1 MNTDTGGPGKRG
13 VGGSFEN
20 RLQAARVKQG
30 LDTPPKPM
38 GDSPGGAGAAAWRIA
53 LRLGVEMVSALVV
66 ALAIGYGL
74 DRLFGTKPILLL
86 VFLPLG
92 IAAGVLNVWRQFGR
106 QELDRGTASGGRGT

>member
-1 MNTDTGGPGKRG
+1 MNTETGGPDDRG

-38 GDSPGGAGAAAWRIA
+38 GVSPGGSGAAAWRVA

-74 DRLFGTKPILLL
+74 DRAFGTRPILLL

-92 IAAGVLNVWRQFGR
+92 VAAGVLNAWRQFGR
-106 QELDRGTASGGRGT
+106 QSDT

>member
-1 MNTDTGGPGKRG
+1 MNTETGGSGD
-13 VGGSFEN
+13 SFKS

-38 GDSPGGAGAAAWRIA
+38 GEQPGGSGASPWGIG

-66 ALAIGYGL
+66 AIAIGYGL
-74 DRLFGTKPILLL
+74 DRVFGTRPFLML

-92 IAAGVLNVWRQFGR
+92 VAAGILNVWRQFGR
-106 QELDRGTASGGRGT
+106 PTDT